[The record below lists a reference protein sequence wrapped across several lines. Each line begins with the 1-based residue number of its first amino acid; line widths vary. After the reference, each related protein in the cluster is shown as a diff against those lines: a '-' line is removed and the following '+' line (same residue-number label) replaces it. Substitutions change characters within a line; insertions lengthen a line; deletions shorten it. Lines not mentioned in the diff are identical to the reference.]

1 MTLKNGIAGRTR
13 QRTRSSGTSAYIQME
28 ITFADRMEQ
37 LNPSKL
43 MELRVGDPGEI
54 YTFLGIGILPK
65 CNKA

>member
-1 MTLKNGIAGRTR
+1 MASQDVRGNVREAAAP
-13 QRTRSSGTSAYIQME
+13 SSAYIQME

-65 CNKA
+65 CNKT

>member
-1 MTLKNGIAGRTR
+1 MASQDVRGNVREAAAP
-13 QRTRSSGTSAYIQME
+13 SSAYIQME

-43 MELRVGDPGEI
+43 MELRMGDPGEI